1 MIKTW
6 AQVRCRNDIVASE
19 NTTFSGR
26 TALYTDEEEI
36 TRDNI
41 IEVLDGL
48 FFYIYD
54 NYRKIIMLKNYER
67 GMQHISSRK
76 KKVRADINNRVVVNL
91 AHEIK
96 EFKLGFIFGDPVT
109 YVQRGIEDTRSGLNI
124 DPDGRMADQGIA
136 QLNEMMFEQGKASK
150 DIQLANEFCTCGVG
164 YRLIM
169 ANDDNDEL
177 SPFKI
182 YPLQSETTFVIY
194 SNTVSARKVLSGTF
208 VIKDTGVV
216 RLGCY
221 TDTEYFELE
230 GNLGSWSIVKEENN
244 GIGLNPIIE
253 YNYDLN
259 RQACFEPVI
268 KLIDSV
274 NMVESDRVNGIAQ
287 FIQAILWINNIKL
300 DDQQFEDLMVRGAL
314 NTVDISDTKKA
325 TVQWLAS
332 ELNQTSTQTVID
344 DLSEKTLEIAGVPGR
359 EASTGGNTGQAIM
372 LSNGWHI
379 AETQAQAFEE
389 LFKSSENEFVRVAL
403 KIIKQSTKIK
413 DEAPIKHLYMSDI
426 QTKFNRNRTDNLLT
440 KVQALQQML
449 ESGVNPEI
457 AFKICGLFAD
467 PHQAFIDSEAYLGKW
482 KYSEMPV
489 DSDGDIN
496 SNQNNTGTDA
506 DKNSDSGEDEQHIE
520 GKK

>member
-6 AQVRCRNDIVASE
+6 AQVKCRNDIVASE

-26 TALYTDEEEI
+26 TALFTDEEEI
-36 TRDNI
+36 TSENI
-41 IEVLDGL
+41 IEVLDSL

-67 GMQHISSRK
+67 GMQPISSRK

-169 ANDDNDEL
+169 ANEDDDEL

-182 YPLQSETTFVIY
+182 YPLQSETTFVVY

-216 RLGCY
+216 KLGCY
-221 TDTEYFELE
+221 TDTKYFELE
-230 GNLGSWSIVKEENN
+230 GNLGSWVIVKEENN
-244 GIGLNPIIE
+244 GIGINPIVE
-253 YNYDLN
+253 YSYDLN
-259 RQACFEPVI
+259 RQSCFEPVI
-268 KLIDSV
+268 KLIDSI

-300 DDQQFEDLMVRGAL
+300 DDKQFDDLMVRGAL

-325 TVQWLAS
+325 NVEWLAS

-344 DLSEKTLEIAGVPGR
+344 DLSEKALEIAGVPGR

-413 DEAPIKHLYMSDI
+413 DKAPVKHLYMSDI

-467 PHQAFIDSEAYLGKW
+467 PHQAFIDSESYLGKW
-482 KYSEMPV
+482 KYSDISS
-489 DSDGDIN
+489 DSDDDM
-496 SNQNNTGTDA
+496 SKQNNHETDA
-506 DKNSDSGEDEQHIE
+506 AENADSEENNGDNKQ
-520 GKK
+520 

>member
-1 MIKTW
+1 MIKNW
-6 AQVRCRNDIVASE
+6 LYVKRKDNIVATES
-19 NTTFSGR
+19 TTFSGR
-26 TALYTDEEEI
+26 TALYTDYEEI
-36 TRDNI
+36 TSENI
-41 IEVLDGL
+41 IEVLNDL

-54 NYRKIIMLKNYER
+54 NYAKIIMLKNYER
-67 GMQHISSRK
+67 GLQPISGRK

-109 YVQRGIEDTRSGLNI
+109 YVQRGIEDIRSGLNI
-124 DPDGRMADQGIA
+124 DPNGEIADRGIA

-164 YRLIM
+164 YRLVL
-169 ANDDNDEL
+169 ANEDDEEL

-182 YPLQSETTFVIY
+182 YPLQSESTFVIY
-194 SNTVSARKVLSGTF
+194 SNTVDAHKVLSGTF

-216 RLGCY
+216 KLGCY
-221 TDTEYFELE
+221 TDTKYFELE
-230 GNLGSWSIVKEENN
+230 GVMGDWKIVKEEEN
-244 GIGLNPIIE
+244 GLGINPIIE
-253 YNYDLN
+253 YSYDLN
-259 RQACFEPVI
+259 RQSCFEPVI
-268 KLIDSV
+268 KLINAV

-287 FIQAILWINNIKL
+287 FVQAILWINNIKL
-300 DDQQFEDLMVRGAL
+300 DDEQFDDLMVRGAL
-314 NTVDISDTKKA
+314 NTVDISDSKKA

-389 LFKSSENEFVRVAL
+389 LFKSSENELIRVVL
-403 KIIKQSTKIK
+403 RIIKQSTKIS
-413 DEAPIKHLYMSDI
+413 DEAPVKQIYLSDV

-449 ESGVNPEI
+449 ESGLNPEI

-467 PHQAFIDSEAYLGKW
+467 PHQAYIDSEKYLEKW
-482 KYSEMPV
+482 AFTN
-489 DSDGDIN
+489 I
-496 SNQNNTGTDA
+496 TDA
-506 DKNSDSGEDEQHIE
+506 QSTDESENQETEPEEDGQEQQE
-520 GKK
+520 ESSE